1 MTWKNKTIWSEGLFV
16 KPVHFQQQE
25 RYIENYISQISQ
37 YSNAHKWGFFELS
50 VEQDLLNIGKFA
62 ISSASGI
69 MPDGTPFNIPGDTP
83 APAPV
88 DLEEGVLDQLIYLSL
103 PVRSLNREYKEYD
116 NEPGVFRYQP
126 AQDELPDVASNA
138 QQTNLLQVGK
148 LNFSSLKEDDKRS
161 DYCCLAIAHIV
172 ECNKDKQV
180 ELNKRFIAPALN
192 VIESRHLKNYL
203 NELANMLEH
212 RSSSLATR
220 VTASGTGGAAE
231 VSDFLLLQV
240 INRNIPLFRHLNE
253 LPYLHPEDFYRFII
267 QLAGELSSFSEPRKP
282 GVFSPYI
289 HDKLSDCFDEIM
301 TILKEQ
307 LSTVIDTQAISLPL
321 KDPKYGI
328 YRALINDASML
339 DSCTFVVAVKANMPT
354 EELRKT
360 FPNQVK
366 ITSVEKIRDLIM
378 SGMAG
383 INIIPLPVAP
393 RKIPYHSG
401 YVYFQLNQKSE
412 TWQELKNSTGFALHV
427 GGEYSGLDLEFWAIK
442 E

>member
-25 RYIENYISQISQ
+25 RYLENYVAQQSQ
-37 YSNAHKWGFFELS
+37 YSRAHQWGFFDLS
-50 VEQDLLNIGKFA
+50 IEQDLLNIGKFA
-62 ISSASGI
+62 ISEASGI

-88 DLEEGVLDQLIYLSL
+88 DLEEGILDQLIYLSL

-116 NEPGVFRYQP
+116 NEPGVFRYQST
-126 AQDELPDVASNA
+126 QDELPDVASNA
-138 QQTNLLQVGK
+138 QQTNLLQVAK

-161 DYCCLAIAHIV
+161 DYCCLAIAHII

-180 ELNKRFIAPALN
+180 ELNKRFIAPSLN
-192 VIESRHLKNYL
+192 AIRSKHLKNYL
-203 NELANMLEH
+203 NELANLLDH
-212 RSSSLATR
+212 RASSLASR

-240 INRNIPLFRHLNE
+240 INRNIPLLNHLNR
-253 LPYLHPEDFYRFII
+253 LPYLHPEEFYRQII
-267 QLAGELSSFSEPRKP
+267 QLAGELSCFSDQRKP
-282 GVFSPYI
+282 AELKPYR
-289 HDKLSDCFDEIM
+289 HDKLYESFDEVM

-328 YRALINDASML
+328 YRALINDSSML
-339 DSCTFVVAVKANMPT
+339 ENCTFVLAVKANIPS

-383 INIIPLPVAP
+383 VNILPLPVAP

-401 YVYFQLNQKSE
+401 YVYFQLNKSSA
-412 TWQELKNSTGFALHV
+412 TWQELNNSSGFALHI
-427 GGEYSGLDLEFWAIK
+427 GGEYSGLELEFWAIK